1 MNIRLLLLTLLV
13 GFTGFSQ
20 KRYEKINSKK
30 LGAERE
36 LIISLPPSYES
47 DAKRKYPLVL
57 LLDGDYLFDP
67 FYGAMEYANYWDDM
81 PEVIIV
87 GLVQNKNDERYT
99 DCELDPETGLPDTNG
114 ENFFE
119 FLTMEVVPMLEKNYR
134 IAPFKVIAGHDTTAA
149 FINLFLYKET
159 PLFEAYISLSPELGK
174 DMETHVVDRLSK
186 ISKPIYYYHATADGD
201 MKKMRTRIQKL
212 HEGAAALNNPAVN
225 YKFDD
230 FVGASHYSLV
240 LYAIPSA
247 LYQFFSVYQ
256 PISTLEFQEKI
267 VKLESGYVD
276 YLIKKYETIEKSLN
290 IKMPIRLNDFRAIEA
305 AIVKNNDLNEFD
317 ALSIL
322 ANKHYPKTML
332 ADYYM
337 AQMYERKG
345 DYKRA
350 QKSYMRGFQMQPIA
364 ELNKDFMFD
373 KAEEM
378 KKLDKNNVQD

>member
-1 MNIRLLLLTLLV
+1 MTSV
-13 GFTGFSQ
+13 VFSQ

-30 LGAERE
+30 LGTERV
-36 LIISLPPSYES
+36 LIISLPASYES
-47 DAKRKYPLVL
+47 DTQKKYPLVL

-81 PEVIIV
+81 PEVILV
-87 GLVQNKNDERYT
+87 GVVQNKNEERYT
-99 DCELDPETGLPDTNG
+99 DCELDRETGLPDTEG
-114 ENFFE
+114 EKFFE
-119 FLTMEVVPMLEKNYR
+119 FISMEVVPMLEKNYR

-149 FINLFLYKET
+149 FINLYLYKDT
-159 PLFEAYISLSPELGK
+159 PLFEAYISLSPELGT
-174 DMETHVVDRLSK
+174 DMETHLPERLSK

-212 HEGAAALNNPAVN
+212 DEAAAAVKNPAVN

-230 FVGASHYSLV
+230 FKGASHYSLV

-256 PISTLEFQEKI
+256 PISNQEFQEKI

-276 YLIKKYETIEKSLN
+276 YLKQKYETIEKSLN
-290 IKMPIRLNDFRAIEA
+290 IKMPVRLNDFRAIEA

-317 ALSIL
+317 ALSVL
-322 ANKHYPKTML
+322 ANKNYPKTML

-345 DYKRA
+345 DFKRA
-350 QKSYMRGFQMQPIA
+350 QKSYMRAFQMEPIA
-364 ELNKDFMFD
+364 ELNKDMMFD
-373 KAEEM
+373 KAEDM
-378 KKLDKNNVQD
+378 KKFDKNNVQD

>member
-1 MNIRLLLLTLLV
+1 MKIRVLLV
-13 GFTGFSQ
+13 LFLMTSVVFSQ

-30 LGAERE
+30 LGTERE
-36 LIISLPPSYES
+36 LIISLPASYES
-47 DAKRKYPLVL
+47 DTQKKYPLVL

-81 PEVIIV
+81 PEVILV
-87 GLVQNKNDERYT
+87 GVVQNKNEERYT
-99 DCELDPETGLPDTNG
+99 DCELDRETGLPDTEG
-114 ENFFE
+114 EKFFE
-119 FLTMEVVPMLEKNYR
+119 FISMELVPMLEKNYR

-149 FINLFLYKET
+149 FINLYLYKET
-159 PLFEAYISLSPELGK
+159 PLFEAYISLSPELGT
-174 DMETHVVDRLSK
+174 DMETHLPERLSK

-201 MKKMRTRIQKL
+201 IKKMRTRIQKL
-212 HEGAAALNNPAVN
+212 DETAAAVINPAVN

-230 FVGASHYSLV
+230 FKGASHYSLV

-256 PISTLEFQEKI
+256 PISTQEFQEKI

-276 YLIKKYETIEKSLN
+276 YLKQKYETIEKSLN
-290 IKMPIRLNDFRAIEA
+290 IKMPVRLNDFRAIEA

-317 ALSIL
+317 ALSVL
-322 ANKHYPKTML
+322 ANKNYPKTML

-345 DYKRA
+345 DFKRA
-350 QKSYMRGFQMQPIA
+350 QKSYMRAFQMEPIA
-364 ELNKDFMFD
+364 ELNKDMMFD
-373 KAEEM
+373 KAEDM
-378 KKLDKNNVQD
+378 KKFDKNNVQD

>member
-1 MNIRLLLLTLLV
+1 MKTRVLLV
-13 GFTGFSQ
+13 FFLMTSVVFSQ

-30 LGAERE
+30 LGTERV
-36 LIISLPPSYES
+36 LIISLPASYES
-47 DAKRKYPLVL
+47 DTQKKYPLVL

-81 PEVIIV
+81 PEVILV
-87 GLVQNKNDERYT
+87 GVVQNKNEERYT
-99 DCELDPETGLPDTNG
+99 DCELDRETGLPDTEG
-114 ENFFE
+114 EKFFE
-119 FLTMEVVPMLEKNYR
+119 FISMEVVPMLEKNYR

-149 FINLFLYKET
+149 FINLYLYKDT
-159 PLFEAYISLSPELGK
+159 PLFEAYISLSPELGT
-174 DMETHVVDRLSK
+174 DMETHLPERLSK

-212 HEGAAALNNPAVN
+212 DEAAAAVKNPAVN

-230 FVGASHYSLV
+230 FKGASHYSLV

-256 PISTLEFQEKI
+256 PISNQEFQEKI

-276 YLIKKYETIEKSLN
+276 YLKQKYETIEKSLN
-290 IKMPIRLNDFRAIEA
+290 IKMPVRLNDFRAIEA

-317 ALSIL
+317 ALSVL
-322 ANKHYPKTML
+322 ANKNYPKTML

-345 DYKRA
+345 DFKRA
-350 QKSYMRGFQMQPIA
+350 QKSYMRAFQMEPIA
-364 ELNKDFMFD
+364 ELNKDMMFD
-373 KAEEM
+373 KAEDM
-378 KKLDKNNVQD
+378 KKFDKNNVQD

>member
-1 MNIRLLLLTLLV
+1 MKFKTLIMVLLLSNIV
-13 GFTGFSQ
+13 FSQ
-20 KRYEKINSKK
+20 KRYEKIDSRK
-30 LGAERE
+30 LGEERE
-36 LIISLPPSYES
+36 LIISLPASYES
-47 DAKRKYPLVL
+47 DTKRKYPLVL

-81 PEVIIV
+81 PEVILV
-87 GLVQNKNDERYT
+87 GIVQNKNEERYT
-99 DCELDPETGLPDTNG
+99 DCELDPDTGLPETQG
-114 ENFFE
+114 EKFFE
-119 FLTMEVVPMLEKNYR
+119 FISMEVVPYLEKNYR

-149 FINLFLYKET
+149 FINLYLYKET

-174 DMETHVVDRLSK
+174 DMETHIPERLSK

-212 HEGAAALNNPAVN
+212 DEAAAGLKNPAIN

-230 FVGASHYSLV
+230 FIGASHYSLV

-256 PISTLEFQEKI
+256 PISNQEFQEKI

-276 YLIKKYETIEKSLN
+276 YLKQKYETIEKSLN

-322 ANKHYPKTML
+322 ANKNYPKTML

-345 DYKRA
+345 DFKRA
-350 QKSYMRGFQMQPIA
+350 QKSYMRAFQMEPIA
-364 ELNKDFMFD
+364 ELNKDMMFD
-373 KAEEM
+373 KAEDM
-378 KKLDKNNVQD
+378 KKLEKNNVQD

>member
-1 MNIRLLLLTLLV
+1 MKIRILLV
-13 GFTGFSQ
+13 LFLMSCAVFSQ

-36 LIISLPPSYES
+36 LIISLPASYES
-47 DAKRKYPLVL
+47 DTKKKYPLVL

-81 PEVIIV
+81 PEVILV
-87 GLVQNKNDERYT
+87 GVVQNKNEERYT
-99 DCELDPETGLPDTNG
+99 DCELDRETGLPDTNG
-114 ENFFE
+114 EKFFE
-119 FLTMEVVPMLEKNYR
+119 FISMEVVPMLEKNYR

-149 FINLFLYKET
+149 FINLYLYKET

-174 DMETHVVDRLSK
+174 DMETHLPERLSK

-201 MKKMRTRIQKL
+201 IKKMRSRIQKL
-212 HEGAAALNNPAVN
+212 DEAAKAVKNPAVN

-256 PISTLEFQEKI
+256 PISTQEFQEKI

-276 YLIKKYETIEKSLN
+276 YLKQKYETIEKSLN

-322 ANKHYPKTML
+322 ANKNYPKTML

-345 DYKRA
+345 DFKRA
-350 QKSYMRGFQMQPIA
+350 QKAYMKAFQMEPIA
-364 ELNKDFMFD
+364 ELNKDMMFD
-373 KAEEM
+373 KAEDM
-378 KKLDKNNVQD
+378 KKFEKNNVQD

>member
-1 MNIRLLLLTLLV
+1 MNFRLLLLTLLI
-13 GFTGFSQ
+13 GYTGFSQ
-20 KRYEKINSKK
+20 KRFEKINSKK
-30 LGAERE
+30 LGTERE
-36 LIISLPPSYES
+36 LILSLPPSYET
-47 DAKRKYPLVL
+47 DTKRKYPLVL

-67 FYGAMEYANYWDDM
+67 FFGALEYANYWDDM
-81 PEVIIV
+81 PEVILV
-87 GLVQNKNDERYT
+87 GVTQNKNDERYT
-99 DCELDPETGLPDTNG
+99 DCELDRETGLPTETG
-114 ENFFE
+114 EKFFE
-119 FLTMEVVPMLEKNYR
+119 FLTMEVVPYLEKNYR

-149 FINLFLYKET
+149 FINLFLYKDV
-159 PLFEAYISLSPELGK
+159 PLFEAYIALSSELGK
-174 DMETHVVDRLSK
+174 DMETHVPDRLGK
-186 ISKPIYYYHATADGD
+186 ITKPLYYYHATADGD

-212 HEGAAALNNPAVN
+212 HEGASAVKNQTIN

-230 FVGASHYSLV
+230 FAGASHYSMV

-256 PISTLEFQEKI
+256 PVSTLEFQEKI
-267 VKLESGYVD
+267 IKLESGYVD
-276 YLIKKYETIEKSLN
+276 YLIKKYEAIEQTLN

-332 ADYYM
+332 ADYYL

-364 ELNKDFMFD
+364 ELDKDFMFD

-378 KKLDKNNVQD
+378 KKLEKNNVQD

>member
-1 MNIRLLLLTLLV
+1 MMLLLSNIV
-13 GFTGFSQ
+13 FSQ
-20 KRYEKINSKK
+20 KRFEKIDSGK
-30 LGAERE
+30 LGEERE
-36 LIISLPPSYES
+36 LIISLPASYES
-47 DAKRKYPLVL
+47 DNKRKYPLVL

-67 FYGAMEYANYWDDM
+67 FYGTMEYANYWDDM
-81 PEVIIV
+81 PEVILV
-87 GLVQNKNDERYT
+87 GVVQNKNEERYT
-99 DCELDPETGLPDTNG
+99 DCELDPETGLPETQG
-114 ENFFE
+114 EKFFE
-119 FLTMEVVPMLEKNYR
+119 FISMEVVPYLEKNYR

-149 FINLFLYKET
+149 FINLYLYKET

-174 DMETHVVDRLSK
+174 DMETHIPERLSK

-212 HEGAAALNNPAVN
+212 DEAAAALKNPAVN

-230 FVGASHYSLV
+230 FIGASHYSLV

-256 PISTLEFQEKI
+256 PISNLEFQEKI

-276 YLIKKYETIEKSLN
+276 YLKQKYETIENSLN

-322 ANKHYPKTML
+322 ANKNYPKTML

-350 QKSYMRGFQMQPIA
+350 QKSYMRAFQMEPIA
-364 ELNKDFMFD
+364 ELNKDMMFD
-373 KAEEM
+373 KSEEM
-378 KKLDKNNVQD
+378 KKLEKNNVQD